1 MLIIKKQLS
10 HLCNLMKLIILI
22 IYPAVN
28 LYGASDTIEVICDMY
43 DFVQVNP
50 IAERSKKWL
59 CDAMIAL
66 LYEKPYSSISI
77 TELCEKAGL
86 VRKTFYRHFQSKDAV
101 IKATIDIMFEQFM
114 ENIRSRNIEDAQL
127 SLTYFQY
134 WEQHKRFLELLID
147 NQLFYLLN
155 DQYVLYLKVMEDLIG
170 VKMQGESE
178 VAKEYMMSILA
189 GGLWTVLRKWILR
202 DCQESPEE
210 MARIVNS
217 LLISESND

>member
-101 IKATIDIMFEQFM
+101 IKATNDIMFEQFM
-114 ENIRSRNIEDAQL
+114 ENIRSRNIGDAQL

>member
-1 MLIIKKQLS
+1 
-10 HLCNLMKLIILI
+10 MKLIILI